1 MRIDVLTLFPGM
13 FAGPFDES
21 IVARARA
28 AGIVDLRVHNLRD
41 WTSDR
46 HRTADDY
53 PYGGGAGMVLKP
65 EPLFAA
71 IESLRGAHGG
81 GDAPGHV
88 VLMTPQGEVFRQRIA
103 ADLARREHLVLV
115 CGHYEGVDE
124 RVREH
129 AVDQELSVGDYVLS
143 GGELPA
149 MVVVDAVVR
158 LLPGALGSP
167 ESAAEESH
175 SAGLLEYPQ
184 YTRPA
189 EFRGWRVPEV
199 LLSGNH
205 GAIARWRREQALRRT
220 RERRPDLAPES
231 PEPGE
236 AAAILGPDS
245 GSGGEEQGPAQGP
258 ARRSAPG
265 TLPPGG

>member
-28 AGIVDLRVHNLRD
+28 AGIVDIRIHNLRD
-41 WTSDR
+41 WTADR
-46 HRTADDY
+46 HRTVDDY

-65 EPLFAA
+65 EPLFGA
-71 IESLRGAHGG
+71 IESLRAGALA
-81 GDAPGHV
+81 GDARGAGGAAAAAPEGAGTPGTPAGPGAHV
-88 VLMTPQGEVFRQRIA
+88 VLMTPQGDVFRQAIA
-103 ADLARREHLVLV
+103 AELAGLRHLVLV

-129 AVDQELSVGDYVLS
+129 AVDRELSVGDYVLS
-143 GGELPA
+143 GGELAA

-167 ESAAEESH
+167 DSAADESH

-189 EFRGWRVPEV
+189 AFRGWRVPDV
-199 LLSGNH
+199 LLSGHH
-205 GAIARWRREQALRRT
+205 GAIDRWRREQALART
-220 RERRPDLAPES
+220 RARRPDLA
-231 PEPGE
+231 GG
-236 AAAILGPDS
+236 AAAILGADS
-245 GSGGEEQGPAQGP
+245 EAVKEND
-258 ARRSAPG
+258 
-265 TLPPGG
+265 